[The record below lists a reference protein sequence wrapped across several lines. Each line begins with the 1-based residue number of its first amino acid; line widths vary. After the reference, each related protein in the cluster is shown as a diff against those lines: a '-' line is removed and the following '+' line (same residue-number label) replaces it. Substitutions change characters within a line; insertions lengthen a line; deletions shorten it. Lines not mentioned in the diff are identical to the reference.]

1 MTAEICKKLINLES
15 EIAEL
20 NSKLNTESQGDSIFK
35 MHLSRKK
42 INENVNKTK
51 KLQTQVSNLIQMI
64 ETQLQEN

>member
-1 MTAEICKKLINLES
+1 MTAEICKKLISLES

-20 NSKLNTESQGDSIFK
+20 NSKLNTESQSDSLFK